1 LTRQPPLTPMGSLR
15 WSVVRGLIDEL
26 RPGTVLEVGCGQ
38 GGFGARLARRAEYVG
53 CEPDA
58 ESYAVARER
67 IEPLGGVV
75 LAGTP
80 DLVGDRTFDL
90 VCAFEVLEH
99 LEDDAGALAS
109 WAGHVGPGGALV
121 VSVPAWPDRFGAM
134 DELVGHYR
142 RYTPEQLD
150 GLVLKAGCAEVRH
163 VLYGWPLG
171 FALEAARER
180 IARRRSG
187 ARESTMAARSAT
199 SGRLFQPK
207 RLAGPAVRAA
217 TAPFTVLSRLRPTAG
232 TGLVA
237 VGRRA
242 G

>member
-1 LTRQPPLTPMGSLR
+1 MTARPPLTPMGALR
-15 WSVVRGLIDEL
+15 WSVVRRLIDEI
-26 RPGTVLEVGCGQ
+26 RPATVLELGCGQ
-38 GGFGARLARRAEYVG
+38 GGFGVRLAERSRYIG

-58 ESYAVARER
+58 ESCAVAQRR
-67 IEPLGGVV
+67 IEPLGGEV
-75 LAGTP
+75 LPGTSE
-80 DLVGDRTFDL
+80 LVGDRTFDL

-99 LEDDAGALAS
+99 IEDDAGALAS
-109 WAGHVGPGGALV
+109 WAEHLGPGGALV
-121 VSVPAWPDRFGAM
+121 VSVPAWPDRFGPM

-150 GLVLKAGCAEVRH
+150 GLLLKAGCAEVRH

-171 FALEAARER
+171 FALEAARDR
-180 IARRRSG
+180 IAQGRGDAS
-187 ARESTMAARSAT
+187 ASSMAARSAT

-207 RLAGPAVRAA
+207 RLTGAAVRAA
-217 TAPFTVLSRLRPTAG
+217 TGPFTVLSRLRPTVG

-242 G
+242 